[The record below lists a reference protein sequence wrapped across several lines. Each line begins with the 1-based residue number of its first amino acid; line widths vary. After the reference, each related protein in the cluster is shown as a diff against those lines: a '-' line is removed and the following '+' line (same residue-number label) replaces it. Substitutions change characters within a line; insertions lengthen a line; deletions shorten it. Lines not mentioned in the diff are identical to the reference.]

1 MSLRTTAVRGG
12 LYMGLRQ
19 GLGIAVSTIGL
30 ILLTR
35 ILGPEAF
42 GIWVAALGIYDYFLK
57 LSGWGVDIYLIR
69 QEGEPSAQD
78 YHQAFTLLL
87 LSGLAGTGLAFLAL
101 PLIGRWTGLEEL
113 GPVAAFL
120 FAGLSVNLMARV
132 PLALLERALDYRK
145 VALIELSELLVL
157 YPVAIPLAYQG
168 LGAWA
173 PVAGWWASRLVSLG
187 LAYYLS
193 GYRPRF
199 YWETGRIRAMVRF
212 GTAYAAAEWVWMLN
226 TLVNPLI
233 VGRYLGAEAVGQI
246 GLAIRLVEPI
256 HNVAA
261 VPIRRI
267 SLPVFVRVREDQV
280 RLVKALNEGMI
291 LQVMSLGPILA
302 GVGLIAPWI
311 IPLLLG
317 SKWLP
322 ALEVY
327 PFIATGYL
335 TGAAVGL
342 HASILY
348 LLGKTWIVAV
358 QRLIHSALFV
368 GAALLLVPHLGL
380 IGYGW
385 TEIVPLLS
393 YLLLLIWVLV
403 YVGKPISVPAGIWY
417 VAWVLPLFSWQ
428 LGPWTW
434 VSAIVPFLWPTSRRP
449 LRRAVAVVIRST
461 QKSTLD

>member
-1 MSLRTTAVRGG
+1 
-12 LYMGLRQ
+12 
-19 GLGIAVSTIGL
+19 
-30 ILLTR
+30 
-35 ILGPEAF
+35 
-42 GIWVAALGIYDYFLK
+42 
-57 LSGWGVDIYLIR
+57 
-69 QEGEPSAQD
+69 
-78 YHQAFTLLL
+78 

-120 FAGLSVNLMARV
+120 FAGLSVNLMTRV

-199 YWETGRIRAMVRF
+199 YWEPGRIRAMVRF

-246 GLAIRLVEPI
+246 GLAIRLVDPI
-256 HNVAA
+256 HLITAL
-261 VPIRRI
+261 PIRRI
-267 SLPVFVRVREDQV
+267 SLPVFVRVREDQA
-280 RLVKALNEGMI
+280 RLVRALNEGI
-291 LQVMSLGPILA
+291 TLQVMSLGPILA

-322 ALEVY
+322 ALEIY
-327 PFIATGYL
+327 PFLATSYL

-348 LLGKTWIVAV
+348 LLGKAWIVAV
-358 QRLIHSALFV
+358 QRLTHSALFV
-368 GAALLLVPHLGL
+368 GAAFFLVPHLGL

-385 TEIVPLLS
+385 TDMVALPS

-403 YVGKPISVPAGIWY
+403 YVGKPISAPAVIWY

-428 LGPWTW
+428 LGHWTW
-434 VSAIVPFLWPTSRRP
+434 VSAIVPFLWPTTRRE

-461 QKSTLD
+461 SGS

>member
-212 GTAYAAAEWVWMLN
+212 GTGYAAAEWVWMLN

-246 GLAIRLVEPI
+246 GLAIRLVDPI
-256 HNVAA
+256 HLITAL
-261 VPIRRI
+261 PIRRI
-267 SLPVFVRVREDQV
+267 SLPVFVRVRDDQA
-280 RLVKALNEGMI
+280 RLVRALNEGI
-291 LQVMSLGPILA
+291 TLQIMSLGPILA

-327 PFIATGYL
+327 PFLATSYL

-348 LLGKTWIVAV
+348 LLGRAWIVAV
-358 QRLIHSALFV
+358 QRLTHSALFV
-368 GAALLLVPHLGL
+368 GAAFFLVPHLGV

-385 TEIVPLLS
+385 TDMVALPS

-403 YVGKPISVPAGIWY
+403 YVGKPISAPAVIWY

-428 LGPWTW
+428 LGHWTW
-434 VSAIVPFLWPTSRRP
+434 VSAIVPFLWPTTRRE
-449 LRRAVAVVIRST
+449 LRRAVALVIRST
-461 QKSTLD
+461 SGS

>member
-120 FAGLSVNLMARV
+120 FAGLSVNLMNRV

-157 YPVAIPLAYQG
+157 YPLAIRLGYQG

-212 GTAYAAAEWVWMLN
+212 GTGYAAAEWVWMLN
-226 TLVNPLI
+226 TLVKRLI
-233 VGRYLGAEAVGQI
+233 VGR
-246 GLAIRLVEPI
+246 
-256 HNVAA
+256 
-261 VPIRRI
+261 
-267 SLPVFVRVREDQV
+267 
-280 RLVKALNEGMI
+280 
-291 LQVMSLGPILA
+291 
-302 GVGLIAPWI
+302 
-311 IPLLLG
+311 
-317 SKWLP
+317 
-322 ALEVY
+322 
-327 PFIATGYL
+327 
-335 TGAAVGL
+335 
-342 HASILY
+342 
-348 LLGKTWIVAV
+348 
-358 QRLIHSALFV
+358 
-368 GAALLLVPHLGL
+368 
-380 IGYGW
+380 
-385 TEIVPLLS
+385 
-393 YLLLLIWVLV
+393 
-403 YVGKPISVPAGIWY
+403 
-417 VAWVLPLFSWQ
+417 
-428 LGPWTW
+428 
-434 VSAIVPFLWPTSRRP
+434 
-449 LRRAVAVVIRST
+449 
-461 QKSTLD
+461 